1 MNVVAVG
8 LGVTGM
14 AVARYATSQGW
25 STVIVED
32 DPSRDGHTERV
43 AEAAAAGA
51 EVAEAPDE
59 VILSRL
65 VSTADLVVPSPG
77 VAVGH
82 PVYRLAEAHGRTVV
96 SEIELASRATE
107 IPMVAVTGTNGKTT
121 VTTLVASMLEASGLR
136 STAAGNIG
144 RPLLDAIADD
154 LDVIVAEVSY
164 FQLQFT
170 DRFRPHVAVVL
181 NVSNDHLDWHPT
193 VAHYRAAKARIFA
206 NQQPGDVAVLNADDA
221 AVASMAPEVR
231 ASVVWFRMGS
241 MEGAYRPEGNDLVT
255 PTGDVIVALD
265 ELPRALPHDVA
276 NAAAASAAA
285 FAAGATLDGV
295 AATLRQGRSLPH
307 TLALVG
313 EAGGVRWYDDSKA
326 TNPHATLAALAG
338 FDSVVLLAGGRNKG
352 LSLEP
357 LREAAPR
364 IRAVVAFGEAG
375 PEVEAVFRG
384 VRPVARVVTMRD
396 AVDAGASF
404 AEPGDAV
411 ILSPACASFDA
422 YDSYRARGDDFTRE
436 VERLVG
442 SAPPQSGVS

>member
-1 MNVVAVG
+1 MDVVAVG

-14 AVARYATSQGW
+14 AVARYATRQGW
-25 STVIVED
+25 SAVIVED
-32 DPSRDGHTERV
+32 DPSRPGHSERV

-51 EVAEAPDE
+51 EVAVAPDE
-59 VILSRL
+59 GALSRI
-65 VSTADLVVPSPG
+65 VADADLVVPSPG

-82 PVYRLAEAHGRTVV
+82 PVYRLAEVHGRAVV

-107 IPMVAVTGTNGKTT
+107 IRLVAVTGTNGKTT

-136 STAAGNIG
+136 SAPAGNIG

-154 LDVIVAEVSY
+154 LDVIVAEVSS

-170 DRFRPHVAVVL
+170 DRFRPHVAAVVNL
-181 NVSNDHLDWHPT
+181 ADDHLDWHPSFE
-193 VAHYRAAKARIFA
+193 HYRAAKARIFA
-206 NQQPGDVAVLNADDA
+206 NQQPGDVAVFNADDGN
-221 AVASMAPEVR
+221 VASMASEAP
-231 ASVVWFRMGS
+231 AGVVWFGMGS
-241 MEGAYRPEGNDLVT
+241 MEGSYHPAGSDLVT
-255 PTGDVIVALD
+255 PTGEVIVALGD
-265 ELPRALPHDVA
+265 LPRTLPHDVA

-285 FAAGATLDGV
+285 LGAGATLDGV

-307 TLALVG
+307 TLTLVG
-313 EAGGVRWYDDSKA
+313 DAGGVRWYDDSKA

-357 LREAAPR
+357 LRAAAPR

-375 PEVEAVFRG
+375 PEVEAVFAG
-384 VRPVARVVTMRD
+384 VRPVKRVVTMSE
-396 AVDAGASF
+396 AVDAAATL
-404 AEPGDAV
+404 AESGDAV

-422 YDSYRARGDDFTRE
+422 YGNYRERGDDFTRE

-442 SAPPQSGVS
+442 TGSAQGGA